1 MVKKQIRCVAF
12 LRGIN
17 VGGKTLVKMAD
28 LKLAFEEMGFENVR
42 TLLAS
47 GNVIFDSGQA
57 DKKAIAEK
65 IGSGLKHLL
74 HKEVGVAVRSR
85 QDLEKMRAADPFKG
99 IDMKPGI
106 RLYVTF
112 LGAGSGPRAR
122 ALPHATPSGEFRILR
137 ATATEVSA
145 SLTWPGGRGRP
156 RPCAS

>member
-1 MVKKQIRCVAF
+1 
-12 LRGIN
+12 
-17 VGGKTLVKMAD
+17 MAD

-57 DKKAIAEK
+57 DNKAIAEK
-65 IGSGLKHLL
+65 IGSGLKLL
-74 HKEVGVAVRSR
+74 LNKEVSVAVRSR
-85 QDLEKMRAADPFKG
+85 RDLEKMRAADPFKG
-99 IDMKPGI
+99 IDMQPGI

-112 LGAGSGPRAR
+112 LG
-122 ALPHATPSGEFRILR
+122 E
-137 ATATEVSA
+137 A